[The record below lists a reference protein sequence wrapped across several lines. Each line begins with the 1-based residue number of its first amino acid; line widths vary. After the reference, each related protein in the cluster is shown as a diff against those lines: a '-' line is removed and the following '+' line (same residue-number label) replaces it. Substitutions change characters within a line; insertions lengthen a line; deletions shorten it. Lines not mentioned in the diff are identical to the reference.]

1 MKIYMTVSNTDETR
15 CLPAPFDRNECLL
28 TLFEKLPLFIKV
40 MREKRI
46 IGEITQVV
54 SVISTIILQYN
65 VFAVLL

>member
-15 CLPAPFDRNECLL
+15 LQTPFDLNECLL

-40 MREKRI
+40 IRAKRI

-54 SVISTIILQYN
+54 S
-65 VFAVLL
+65 AA